1 MKALTI
7 LLFSAAILS
16 SCSSPDSEKLQDF
29 APGIYIREIN
39 HEHAIGMDTLTV
51 KPLDN
56 VPNAFSIIKSSG
68 LNPKLDGKELS
79 REYRTEEF
87 VTELRPELKQLY
99 AKGQDETFTLV
110 PEKNVLMMGST
121 EYKKI
126 KKE

>member
-7 LLFSAAILS
+7 LLFSTVILS
-16 SCSSPDSEKLQDF
+16 SCGGSNSEQLQDY
-29 APGIYIREIN
+29 APGVYIREIN

-51 KPLDN
+51 KALDN

-110 PEKNVLMMGST
+110 TEKSIIMMGTT
-121 EYKKI
+121 EYRKI